1 MEYIG
6 IIPARYGSSRLPGKP
21 LCDINGKPMIWHV
34 YNSVKKWNNWKKV
47 YVALDDK
54 RIANVCEKYNIDYV
68 YTDPNHP
75 DCIDRAAETAKI
87 LKHRAENA
95 DRYIIIQGDEPFFNV
110 DTLNVDL
117 SNEIT
122 NFYTEVKDAEEIFDP
137 NCVKVVIS
145 NSGKAIY
152 FSRYSIPF
160 RDEKTRRKNL
170 KEKVYKQLG
179 VYSFDYDSLQ
189 RYVKLEP
196 TYLENMEGIGLLRLL
211 ENDIEVSMKYTDH
224 DSKSVDTEEDRLSL
238 VEKK

>member
-1 MEYIG
+1 M
-6 IIPARYGSSRLPGKP
+6 
-21 LCDINGKPMIWHV
+21 
-34 YNSVKKWNNWKKV
+34 
-47 YVALDDK
+47 
-54 RIANVCEKYNIDYV
+54 
-68 YTDPNHP
+68 
-75 DCIDRAAETAKI
+75 
-87 LKHRAENA
+87 
-95 DRYIIIQGDEPFFNV
+95 
-110 DTLNVDL
+110 NVDL